1 MQLKLHE
8 LLIKQA
14 EGPEFSPI
22 QTGGRRR
29 TFIRSAGV
37 AKLLPHQVVISED
50 SARSGSFFECES
62 ASYLVFPQYTV
73 VEILISKS

>member
-37 AKLLPHQVVISED
+37 AKLLPHQVSD
-50 SARSGSFFECES
+50 
-62 ASYLVFPQYTV
+62 
-73 VEILISKS
+73 K